1 MQPRELL
8 KWAHYENRQ
17 FAKLQN
23 EEGLKSEGCVSDF
36 TNTCYYQDAGR
47 AFLHNVGSPE
57 ECKEKCTDARCHAVV
72 YFKNN
77 RQCLTLSSDPFVSA
91 ENDWV
96 PIPKFVT
103 STHEG
108 SDIYAKIANENVL
121 SAQKLEALKKSK
133 VGAVGNVVHIVYKD
147 RGNVTS
153 EYCYRVIQ
161 SNRHEGHNMLAY
173 PIHVSG
179 EFRPNPDLHFKPFLY
194 LENHYITAVRRW
206 VVEMKDSFGTT
217 YEHEMG
223 LGCDIQGIDGLIA
236 HPALTV
242 PSAEPIVS
250 FPAQPVDPVFSCGI
264 PNDGRDSQRTE
275 RHLAREHIM
284 VIGDSITSS
293 LWNTQLRCSINP
305 TVLDGRCTLHAHLQH
320 LHRESKVSAFG
331 YPGMALLS
339 NSPNAVTN
347 KFSLSTVHNKR
358 NSWDEYK
365 QALWGPAKSAYTGQ
379 TQCELPVDSLYNAI
393 LQYEN
398 NMSFLEY
405 VNRYSNDHHVD
416 HLFIML
422 GTNDIDHARKTDLN
436 RCEGCIPIYDI
447 DTTSAA
453 DSLDTIIRNVTLKGQ
468 KQVYIV
474 TPPRAWLDPNAP
486 EWALYEELDSALQTY
501 ATFRG
506 YNFVTL
512 EHASI
517 TYYDDPV
524 GKILNDGIHPD
535 AKGLYS
541 IAETFTAAKPK
552 NSWNGRKRP
561 NTLSLPA
568 EPAPV
573 QRTTP
578 TATLPAIPDVQGPVG
593 TLPNAARSTLPSAQT
608 LRPVD
613 EHRAPRSASVATT
626 GAALA
631 APIGTTAGAA
641 QKTKESKITGE
652 WSQKQ
657 DDTPT
662 MLLIIFGFG
671 VLAGFMVLCWVG
683 LREKRQSF
691 RQRTQDLKG

>member
-8 KWAHYENRQ
+8 KWKKYENRQ
-17 FAKLQN
+17 FAKLET
-23 EEGLKSEGCVSDF
+23 EEGLKSKGCTSAF
-36 TNTCYYQDAGR
+36 TNTCYYPDADD
-47 AFLHNVGSPE
+47 AFSVVGSPE
-57 ECKEKCTDARCHAVV
+57 ECKEKCTDARCHAAM
-72 YFKNN
+72 YYKNN
-77 RQCLTLSSDPFVSA
+77 KQCLTLSSDPFVLA

-96 PIPKFVT
+96 PIPRFVT
-103 STHEG
+103 STYKG
-108 SDIYAKIANENVL
+108 SDIYAKIANEDAL
-121 SAQKLEALKKSK
+121 SVQELEALEKSK
-133 VGAVGNVVHIVYKD
+133 VGAVGNVVHVVYKD
-147 RGNVTS
+147 RDDVTS

-161 SNRHEGHNMLAY
+161 SDKHKGHNQLAY

-179 EFRPNPDLHFKPFLY
+179 ELRPNHDLHFKPFLY
-194 LENHYITAVRRW
+194 LENRYMTAVRRW
-206 VVEMKDSFGTT
+206 VVEMQDSFGGT

-223 LGCDIQGIDGLIA
+223 LGCNIQGPDRLIT
-236 HPALTV
+236 HPAFTE

-250 FPAQPVDPVFSCGI
+250 FPVQPVVPVFSCGI

-275 RHLAREHIM
+275 THLAREHIM

-293 LWNTQLRCSINP
+293 LWNTQIRCSINP
-305 TVLDGRCTLHAHLQH
+305 TVLDGRCTLHAHLQD

-339 NSPNAVTN
+339 NSPNAVTT

-365 QALWGPAKSAYTGQ
+365 QALWEPAKSVYTGQ

-405 VNRYSNDHHVD
+405 VNSYSNDHHVD

-436 RCEGCIPIYDI
+436 RCEGCVPIYDI

-453 DSLDTIIRNVTLKGQ
+453 DSLDTIIRNVILKGQ

-486 EWALYEELDSALQTY
+486 EWALYEKLDSALQTY
-501 ATFRG
+501 ATSRR

-535 AKGLYS
+535 AEGLYS
-541 IAETFTAAKPK
+541 IAETFTAAKRQ
-552 NSWNGRKRP
+552 NSWSGRKRP

-573 QRTTP
+573 QRTAHTS
-578 TATLPAIPDVQGPVG
+578 TLPAKTGVQGPAG
-593 TLPNAARSTLPSAQT
+593 TLPNAARSTLPSAQM

-613 EHRAPRSASVATT
+613 GNRAPHSALVATT
-626 GAALA
+626 GAAPA
-631 APIGTTAGAA
+631 APLGTTTGAT
-641 QKTKESKITGE
+641 QRTNEHKIVGE
-652 WSQKQ
+652 WSQKKE
-657 DDTPT
+657 DTPT
-662 MLLIIFGFG
+662 MLLIGFGLG

-683 LREKRQSF
+683 LRENRRSF

>member
-8 KWAHYENRQ
+8 KWKKYENRQ
-17 FAKLQN
+17 FAKLET
-23 EEGLKSEGCVSDF
+23 EEGPKSEGCTSAF
-36 TNTCYYQDAGR
+36 TNTCYYPDADD
-47 AFLHNVGSPE
+47 AFSVVGSPE
-57 ECKEKCTDARCHAVV
+57 ECKEKCTDARCHAAM
-72 YFKNN
+72 YYKNN

-103 STHEG
+103 SNHEG

-121 SAQKLEALKKSK
+121 SVQELEALEKSK

-147 RGNVTS
+147 RENVTS

-173 PIHVSG
+173 PIRVSG
-179 EFRPNPDLHFKPFLY
+179 ELRPNPDLHFKPFLY

-206 VVEMKDSFGTT
+206 VVEMKDSFGRT

-223 LGCDIQGIDGLIA
+223 LGCDIQGIHGLIA
-236 HPALTV
+236 HPAFTV

-305 TVLDGRCTLHAHLQH
+305 AVLDGRCTLHAHLQH
-320 LHRESKVSAFG
+320 LHRESKVSVFG
-331 YPGMALLS
+331 YPGMALLR
-339 NSPNAVTN
+339 NSPNAVTSR
-347 KFSLSTVHNKR
+347 FSLSTVRNKQ

-365 QALWGPAKSAYTGQ
+365 KVLGEPAKSAYTGQ

-447 DTTSAA
+447 DTTSAT
-453 DSLDTIIRNVTLKGQ
+453 DSLDTIIRNVTLKGH

-474 TPPRAWLDPNAP
+474 TPPRAWLDPNVP
-486 EWALYEELDSALQTY
+486 EWALYERLDSALQTY
-501 ATFRG
+501 ATSRG

-541 IAETFTAAKPK
+541 IAESFTAAK
-552 NSWNGRKRP
+552 NLWSGRRRL

-573 QRTTP
+573 QRTAHTS
-578 TATLPAIPDVQGPVG
+578 TLPAKTNVQGPVG
-593 TLPNAARSTLPSAQT
+593 TLPNAARSTLSSAQT
-608 LRPVD
+608 LRPAD
-613 EHRAPRSASVATT
+613 EGRAPRSASAATT
-626 GAALA
+626 GATPA
-631 APIGTTAGAA
+631 APLGTTTGAT
-641 QKTKESKITGE
+641 QRTNEHKITGE
-652 WSQKQ
+652 WSQKKE
-657 DDTPT
+657 DTPT
-662 MLLIIFGFG
+662 IPLIVFGLG
-671 VLAGFMVLCWVG
+671 VLGGFVVLCWVG
-683 LREKRQSF
+683 LREKRKLF
-691 RQRTQDLKG
+691 KQRTLDI